1 MVTTVLLVILFV
13 IYFAL
18 WIARFKKKNS
28 LKLEGIL
35 QIVQGALWSLIAI
48 ENWAECSMVVRI
60 IYLFLIL
67 ASFIIGAKALYESK

>member
-18 WIARFKKKNS
+18 WIAGFKKKSS

-48 ENWAECSMVVRI
+48 ENWAERSMVVRI
-60 IYLFLIL
+60 VYLFLIL
-67 ASFIIGAKALYESK
+67 TSFITGAKALYKSK

>member
-28 LKLEGIL
+28 LKLEGAV

-48 ENWAECSMVVRI
+48 KNWAERSMVVRI

>member
-13 IYFAL
+13 IAG
-18 WIARFKKKNS
+18 FKKKSS

-48 ENWAECSMVVRI
+48 ENWAERSMVVRI
-60 IYLFLIL
+60 VYLFLIL
-67 ASFIIGAKALYESK
+67 TSFITGAKALYKSK

>member
-1 MVTTVLLVILFV
+1 MVTTALLVILFV

-18 WIARFKKKNS
+18 LIAGFKKKSS

-48 ENWAECSMVVRI
+48 ENWAERSMVVRI

-67 ASFIIGAKALYESK
+67 ASFITGAKALYKSK

>member
-28 LKLEGIL
+28 LKLEGAV

-48 ENWAECSMVVRI
+48 ENWAERSMVIRI
-60 IYLFLIL
+60 IYLFLII